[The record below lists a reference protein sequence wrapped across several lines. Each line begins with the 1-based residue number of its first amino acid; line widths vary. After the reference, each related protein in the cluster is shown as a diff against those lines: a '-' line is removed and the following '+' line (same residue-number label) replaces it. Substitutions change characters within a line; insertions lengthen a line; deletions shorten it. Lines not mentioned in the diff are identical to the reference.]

1 MVDSYT
7 EIHKLPL
14 SEKLLCYYKE
24 RVEKS
29 EDEYQRAI
37 ELINQCTVSFEDH
50 HKLTWELNQRSQELT
65 EVRRTLSDVQSLF
78 ANERQNYIKVAAEND
93 NLKIQE
99 FQDRRKIRYLLS
111 ITQPHQSGDEGE
123 EITTKKA
130 RQRNS
135 RDDEIDFLRVRVKAL
150 EKQCEEQKQQY
161 EEIVVGLQA
170 DKQTNAEAENRQQ
183 EYDTR
188 RIQEL
193 TTKIQKLEKFC
204 KQNTRELL
212 QTRKDRKL
220 EERKLK
226 EEETR
231 LLQEITDL
239 KSMLI
244 EERKEASER
253 VQMVETTMS
262 KEYENVKNELRKQ
275 AGKYEEKLRSLKL
288 EKEQVETLSRKTID
302 ILQRKLDG
310 LTANYKTLEKR
321 RNYDLEEFTNEIT
334 MISQEMSGLERHM
347 LKYAPIDEYESHL
360 PTLEHDTD
368 EKRAEVSNKIRGLKD
383 RVYSVSKRFAD
394 AIR

>member
-50 HKLTWELNQRSQELT
+50 HKLTWELNRISQELT
-65 EVRRTLSDVQSLF
+65 DVRRTLSDVQSLY
-78 ANERQNYIKVAAEND
+78 ANERRNYIKVAAEND
-93 NLKIQE
+93 KLKIQE
-99 FQDRRKIRYLLS
+99 SQDRRKIRYLLS
-111 ITQPHQSGDEGE
+111 ITQSGDEGE
-123 EITTKKA
+123 KLTTKKA
-130 RQRNS
+130 RQRDS
-135 RDDEIDFLRVRVKAL
+135 RDDEINFLKIRVKAL

-161 EEIVVGLQA
+161 EGIIVDLQA
-170 DKQTNAEAENRQQ
+170 DKQTNAEATNRQR

-193 TTKIQKLEKFC
+193 TTKTQNLEKFSSY
-204 KQNTRELL
+204 KMILSLELL
-212 QTRKDRKL
+212 QARKDRKL
-220 EERKLK
+220 EERRLK
-226 EEETR
+226 EEEAR

-239 KSMLI
+239 KSMI
-244 EERKEASER
+244 VEERKEAAER
-253 VQMVETTMS
+253 AQMVEATMS
-262 KEYENVKNELRKQ
+262 KKYENVKNELRQQ

-288 EKEQVETLSRKTID
+288 EKEQVETSSRKTVEL
-302 ILQRKLDG
+302 LQRKLDS

-334 MISQEMSGLERHM
+334 MISQVMNGLERQM
-347 LKYAPIDEYESHL
+347 LKHAPIDEYA
-360 PTLEHDTD
+360 TLDHDTD
-368 EKRAEVSNKIRGLKD
+368 EKRAEVSNNIRELKD
-383 RVYSVSKRFAD
+383 RVYSMSKRFAD